1 MHPIYIPIPEDFM
14 VSYIA
19 KRLGISLIIIFI
31 VTVFSFS
38 IIHILPGDPA
48 RIALGEEADQAAVDA
63 LRAEMNLDKP
73 IITQYVLWMK
83 GILQG
88 DFGMSIVEHRPVGQ
102 IISERLPKT
111 ISLGIPALCLSVSL
125 GLIAGIVSAIRRG
138 KFADQFVTLFTT
150 LAVGTPEFWLGV
162 FGIFIFGLRLH
173 VLPIQGYTAPGADFE
188 QFVRKAI
195 MPVVCLAIHLI
206 ASIARHTRANLLEVI
221 NQDYVR
227 TARANGIPE
236 GNVIFRHSLKNA
248 LIPVITMIALQVRVV
263 LGGSIVVEQVFNI
276 TGIGLLLKTAVGNRD
291 YLIIQGCVLIL
302 SMITVGCNFIVDI
315 LYGVVDPRIRESW
328 R

>member
-1 MHPIYIPIPEDFM
+1 MFR
-14 VSYIA
+14 YIA
-19 KRLGISLIIIFI
+19 KRLGISLIIIFL

-38 IIHILPGDPA
+38 IVHILPGDPA

-73 IITQYVLWMK
+73 IVEQYVLWIT
-83 GILQG
+83 GIFEG
-88 DFGMSIVEHRPVGQ
+88 DFGFSIVERRPVST

-111 ISLGIPALCLSVSL
+111 ISLGIPALVLSVTL
-125 GLIAGIVSAIRRG
+125 GLCTGVISAIRRG
-138 KFADQFVTLFTT
+138 KPIDHIVTLFSTVS
-150 LAVGTPEFWLGV
+150 VGTPVFWLGIL
-162 FGIFIFGLRLH
+162 GIFAFGLRLH
-173 VLPIQGYTAPGADFE
+173 VLPIQGYTAPSEDFTE
-188 QFVRKAI
+188 FARKAV

-206 ASIARHTRANLLEVI
+206 ASVNRHTRANLLEVI

-236 GNVIFRHSLKNA
+236 SSVIFQHSLKNA

-263 LGGSIVVEQVFNI
+263 LGGSIIVEQVFNI
-276 TGIGLLLKTAVGNRD
+276 SGIGMLLKTAVGNRD

-302 SMITVGCNFIVDI
+302 SIITVGCNFIVDM
-315 LYGVVDPRIRESW
+315 LYGVVDPKIRETW

>member
-1 MHPIYIPIPEDFM
+1 MLK
-14 VSYIA
+14 YIA
-19 KRLGISLIIIFI
+19 KRLAISILIVFI

-63 LRAEMNLDKP
+63 LRAKMHLDRP
-73 IITQYVLWMK
+73 IVEQYILWINDLLH
-83 GILQG
+83 GNFG
-88 DFGMSIVEHRPVGQ
+88 DSIVEHRPVAD

-111 ISLGIPALCLSVSL
+111 ISLGIPALIFSVSI
-125 GLIAGIVSAIRRG
+125 GLCAGIVSAIKRG
-138 KFADQFVTLFTT
+138 KLADQIVTFFTT
-150 LAVGTPEFWLGV
+150 LGVGTPIFWVGILG
-162 FGIFIFGLRLH
+162 ILIFGLKLKI
-173 VLPIQGYTAPGADFE
+173 LPIQGYTLPSVDFE
-188 QFVRKAI
+188 QYVRKAI
-195 MPVVCLAIHLI
+195 MPVFCLAVPLI
-206 ASIARHTRANLLEVI
+206 ASVARHTRANLLEVI

-236 GNVIFRHSLKNA
+236 RTVIFQHSLKNA

-263 LGGSIVVEQVFNI
+263 LGGSVIVEQVFNI
-276 TGIGLLLKTAVGNRD
+276 SGIGLLLKTAVGNRD

-302 SMITVGCNFIVDI
+302 SMITVGCNLIVDI
-315 LYGVVDPRIRESW
+315 LYGFVDPKIRESW

>member
-1 MHPIYIPIPEDFM
+1 MFR
-14 VSYIA
+14 YIA
-19 KRLGISLIIIFI
+19 KRLGISLIIIFL

-38 IIHILPGDPA
+38 IVHILPGDPA

-73 IITQYVLWMK
+73 IVEQYVLWIT
-83 GILQG
+83 GIFEG
-88 DFGMSIVEHRPVGQ
+88 DFGFSIVERRPVST

-111 ISLGIPALCLSVSL
+111 ISLGIPALVLSVTL
-125 GLIAGIVSAIRRG
+125 GLCTGVISAIRRG
-138 KFADQFVTLFTT
+138 KPIDHIVTLFS
-150 LAVGTPEFWLGV
+150 AVSVGTPVFWLGIL
-162 FGIFIFGLRLH
+162 GIFVFGLRLH
-173 VLPIQGYTAPGADFE
+173 VLPIQGYTAPSEDFTE
-188 QFVRKAI
+188 FARKAV

-206 ASIARHTRANLLEVI
+206 ASVNRHTRANLLEVI

-236 GNVIFRHSLKNA
+236 SSVIFQHSLKNA

-263 LGGSIVVEQVFNI
+263 LGGSIIVEQVFNI
-276 TGIGLLLKTAVGNRD
+276 SGIGMLLKTAVGNRD

-302 SMITVGCNFIVDI
+302 SIITVGCNFIVDM
-315 LYGVVDPRIRESW
+315 LYAIVDPKIRETW

>member
-1 MHPIYIPIPEDFM
+1 MLKYIL
-14 VSYIA
+14 
-19 KRLGISLIIIFI
+19 KRLGISAIIIFI

-63 LRAEMNLDKP
+63 LREEMHLNEPLVK
-73 IITQYVLWMK
+73 QYVLW
-83 GILQG
+83 INDLLHG
-88 DFGMSIVEHRPVGQ
+88 DFGDSIVERRPVAT

-111 ISLGIPALCLSVSL
+111 ISLGIPALMLSVTL
-125 GLIAGIVSAIRRG
+125 GLCAGVISAVRRG
-138 KFADQFVTLFTT
+138 KLADQVVTLFSTFG
-150 LAVGTPEFWLGV
+150 VGVPVFWLGILGIYV
-162 FGIFIFGLRLH
+162 FGLKLR
-173 VLPIQGYTAPGADFE
+173 VLPIQGYTLPTEDFFE
-188 QFVRKAI
+188 FARKAV
-195 MPVVCLAIHLI
+195 MPIICLAISLI

-236 GNVIFRHSLKNA
+236 RSVIFSHSLKNA

-263 LGGSIVVEQVFNI
+263 LGGSIIVEQVFNI
-276 TGIGLLLKTAVGNRD
+276 SGIGMLLKTAVGNRD

-302 SMITVGCNFIVDI
+302 SMITVGCNLLVDL
-315 LYGVVDPRIRESW
+315 LYGVVDPKIRESW

>member
-1 MHPIYIPIPEDFM
+1 MFR
-14 VSYIA
+14 YIA
-19 KRLGISLIIIFI
+19 KRLGISLIIIFL

-38 IIHILPGDPA
+38 IVHILPGDPA

-73 IITQYVLWMK
+73 IVEQYVLWIT
-83 GILQG
+83 GIFEG
-88 DFGMSIVEHRPVGQ
+88 DFGFSIVERRPVST

-111 ISLGIPALCLSVSL
+111 ISLGIPALVLSVTL
-125 GLIAGIVSAIRRG
+125 GLCTGVISAIRRG
-138 KFADQFVTLFTT
+138 KPIDHIVTLFS
-150 LAVGTPEFWLGV
+150 AVSVGTPVFWLGIL
-162 FGIFIFGLRLH
+162 GIFVFGLRLH
-173 VLPIQGYTAPGADFE
+173 VLPIQGYTAPSEDFTE
-188 QFVRKAI
+188 FARKAV

-206 ASIARHTRANLLEVI
+206 ASVNRHTRANLLEVI

-236 GNVIFRHSLKNA
+236 SSVIFQHSLKNA

-263 LGGSIVVEQVFNI
+263 LGGSIIVEQVFNI
-276 TGIGLLLKTAVGNRD
+276 SGIGMLLKTAVGNRD

-302 SMITVGCNFIVDI
+302 SIITVGCNFIVDM
-315 LYGVVDPRIRESW
+315 LYGVVDPKIRETW

>member
-1 MHPIYIPIPEDFM
+1 MFG
-14 VSYIA
+14 YIA
-19 KRLGISLIIIFI
+19 KRLGVSLIIIFI

-38 IIHILPGDPA
+38 IIHVLPGDPA

-63 LRAEMNLDKP
+63 LREKMNLDKP
-73 IITQYVLWMK
+73 VLMQYFLWIE
-83 GILQG
+83 GIFHG
-88 DFGMSIVEHRPVGQ
+88 DFGDSIVQRRPVAT
-102 IISERLPKT
+102 IIAERLPKT
-111 ISLGIPALCLSVSL
+111 ISLGIPALMLSVTL
-125 GLIAGIVSAIRRG
+125 GLCSGIISAIRRG
-138 KFADQFVTLFTT
+138 KPIDQCVTVFSTVC
-150 LAVGTPEFWLGV
+150 VGTPQFWLGIL
-162 FGIFIFGLRLH
+162 GIFVFGLRLR
-173 VLPIQGYTAPGADFE
+173 VLPIQGYTAPSEDIAEFA
-188 QFVRKAI
+188 RKAI

-236 GNVIFRHSLKNA
+236 GSVIFQHSLKNA
-248 LIPVITMIALQVRVV
+248 LIPVITMVALQVRVV

-276 TGIGLLLKTAVGNRD
+276 SGIGMLLKNAVGNRD

-302 SMITVGCNFIVDI
+302 SMITVGVNFIVDI
-315 LYGVVDPRIRESW
+315 LYGVVDPKIRESW

>member
-1 MHPIYIPIPEDFM
+1 MLKYIE
-14 VSYIA
+14 
-19 KRLGISLIIIFI
+19 KRLAISILIVFI

-63 LRAEMNLDKP
+63 LRAKMHLDRP
-73 IITQYVLWMK
+73 IVEQYILWINDLLH
-83 GILQG
+83 GNFG
-88 DFGMSIVEHRPVGQ
+88 DSIVEHRPVAD

-111 ISLGIPALCLSVSL
+111 ISLGIPALIFSVSI
-125 GLIAGIVSAIRRG
+125 GLCAGIVSAIKRG
-138 KFADQFVTLFTT
+138 KLADQIVTFFTT
-150 LAVGTPEFWLGV
+150 LGVGTPIFWVGILG
-162 FGIFIFGLRLH
+162 ILIFGLKLKI
-173 VLPIQGYTAPGADFE
+173 LPIQGYTLPSVDFE
-188 QFVRKAI
+188 QYVRKAI
-195 MPVVCLAIHLI
+195 MPVFCLAVPLI
-206 ASIARHTRANLLEVI
+206 ASVARHTRANLLEVI

-236 GNVIFRHSLKNA
+236 RTVIFQHSLKNA

-263 LGGSIVVEQVFNI
+263 LGGSVIVEQVFNI
-276 TGIGLLLKTAVGNRD
+276 SGIGLLLKTAVGNRD

-302 SMITVGCNFIVDI
+302 SMITVGCNLIVDI
-315 LYGVVDPRIRESW
+315 LYGFVDPKIRESW

>member
-1 MHPIYIPIPEDFM
+1 ML
-14 VSYIA
+14 SYIA
-19 KRLGISLIIIFI
+19 KRLGISLIVIFI

-63 LRAEMNLDKP
+63 LRKEMNLDKP
-73 IITQYVLWMK
+73 IVTQYLLWIE
-83 GILQG
+83 GLFHG
-88 DFGMSIVEHRPVGQ
+88 DFGMSIVERRPVSR
-102 IISERLPKT
+102 IIAERLPKT
-111 ISLGIPALCLSVSL
+111 ISLGIPALCISVSL
-125 GLIAGIVSAIRRG
+125 GLITGIISAIKRGRFVDQIVSVCTT
-138 KFADQFVTLFTT
+138 FALGV
-150 LAVGTPEFWLGV
+150 PEFWLGV
-162 FGIFIFGLRLH
+162 FGIFLFGLRLH
-173 VLPIQGYTAPGADFE
+173 VLPIQGYTAPSEDFVA
-188 QFVRKAI
+188 FVRAAV

-206 ASIARHTRANLLEVI
+206 ASINRHTRANLLEVI

-236 GNVIFRHSLKNA
+236 RLVIMQHSLKNA

-263 LGGSIVVEQVFNI
+263 LGGSVVVEQVFNI

-302 SMITVGCNFIVDI
+302 SLITVGCNFIVDI
-315 LYGVVDPRIRESW
+315 LYGVVDPKIRQSW

>member
-1 MHPIYIPIPEDFM
+1 MFR
-14 VSYIA
+14 YIA
-19 KRLGISLIIIFI
+19 KRLGISLIIIFL

-38 IIHILPGDPA
+38 IVHILPGDPA

-73 IITQYVLWMK
+73 IVEQYVLWIT
-83 GILQG
+83 GIFEG
-88 DFGMSIVEHRPVGQ
+88 DFGFSIVERRPVST

-111 ISLGIPALCLSVSL
+111 ISLGIPALVLSVTL
-125 GLIAGIVSAIRRG
+125 GLCTGVISAIRRG
-138 KFADQFVTLFTT
+138 KPIDHIVTLFSTVSV
-150 LAVGTPEFWLGV
+150 ATPVFWLGIL
-162 FGIFIFGLRLH
+162 GIFVFGLRLH
-173 VLPIQGYTAPGADFE
+173 VLPIQGYTAPSEDFTE
-188 QFVRKAI
+188 FARKAV

-206 ASIARHTRANLLEVI
+206 ASVNRHTRANLLEVI

-236 GNVIFRHSLKNA
+236 SSVIFQHSLKNA

-263 LGGSIVVEQVFNI
+263 LGGSIIVEQVFNI
-276 TGIGLLLKTAVGNRD
+276 SGIGMLLKTAVGNRD

-302 SMITVGCNFIVDI
+302 SIITVGCNFIVDM
-315 LYGVVDPRIRESW
+315 LYGVVDPKIRETW

>member
-1 MHPIYIPIPEDFM
+1 MLK
-14 VSYIA
+14 YIA
-19 KRLGISLIIIFI
+19 KRLAISILIVFI

-63 LRAEMNLDKP
+63 LRAKMHLDKP
-73 IITQYVLWMK
+73 IVEQYILWINDLLH
-83 GILQG
+83 GNFG
-88 DFGMSIVEHRPVGQ
+88 DSIVEHRPVAD

-111 ISLGIPALCLSVSL
+111 ISLGIPALIFSVSI
-125 GLIAGIVSAIRRG
+125 GLCAGIVSAIKRG
-138 KFADQFVTLFTT
+138 KLADQIVTFFTT
-150 LAVGTPEFWLGV
+150 LGVGTPIFWVGILG
-162 FGIFIFGLRLH
+162 ILIFGLKLKI
-173 VLPIQGYTAPGADFE
+173 LPIQGYTLPSVDFE
-188 QFVRKAI
+188 QYVRKAI
-195 MPVVCLAIHLI
+195 MPVFCLAVPLI
-206 ASIARHTRANLLEVI
+206 ASVARHTRANLLEVI

-236 GNVIFRHSLKNA
+236 RTVIFQHSLKNA

-263 LGGSIVVEQVFNI
+263 LGGSVIVEQVFNI
-276 TGIGLLLKTAVGNRD
+276 SGIGLLLKTAVGNRD

-302 SMITVGCNFIVDI
+302 SMITVGCNLIVDI
-315 LYGVVDPRIRESW
+315 LYGFVDPKIRESW

>member
-1 MHPIYIPIPEDFM
+1 MLG
-14 VSYIA
+14 YIA
-19 KRLGISLIIIFI
+19 KRLGISIIIIFI

-48 RIALGEEADQAAVDA
+48 RIALGEEADQSAVDA
-63 LRAEMNLDKP
+63 LREEMNLDKP
-73 IITQYVLWMK
+73 ITQQYILWIK
-83 GILQG
+83 GIFQG
-88 DFGMSIVEHRPVGQ
+88 NFGMSIVEHRPVSR
-102 IISERLPKT
+102 IIAERLPKT
-111 ISLGIPALCLSVSL
+111 ISLGIPALIISVSL
-125 GLIAGIVSAIRRG
+125 GLLSGIVSAIRRG
-138 KFADQFVTLFTT
+138 KFVDQILTICTT
-150 LAVGTPEFWLGV
+150 LAVGMPEFWLGV
-162 FGIFIFGLRLH
+162 FGIFLFGLRLH
-173 VLPIQGYTAPGADFE
+173 WLPIQGYTAPSADFA

-206 ASIARHTRANLLEVI
+206 ASINRHTRNNLLEVI

-236 GNVIFRHSLKNA
+236 RTVIMQHSLKNA

-263 LGGSIVVEQVFNI
+263 LGGSVIVEQVFNI
-276 TGIGLLLKTAVGNRD
+276 TGIGLLLKAAVGNRD

-315 LYGVVDPRIRESW
+315 LYGVVDPKIRESW